1 MDIKQISD
9 IQSPLSPRH
18 NCRPA
23 VAGPVN
29 LSPLCT
35 GVHYENVHSQKNLK
49 WVTFLNIEEQAPNK
63 TLKILKNF
71 EFFLT
76 GVCLQKK
83 V

>member
-35 GVHYENVHSQKNLK
+35 GVHYENVHSQKSLK
-49 WVTFLNIEEQAPNK
+49 WVTFLNIEE
-63 TLKILKNF
+63 KILKRI
-71 EFFLT
+71 
-76 GVCLQKK
+76 LQQRSHQTN
-83 V
+83 VFCQG